1 MGKYFAYVVQSKRG
15 ATACLIAS
23 NFLPIYQAGRAKA
36 RLLCQTLGAMKTIF
50 KVAVRSGNK
59 VFSCDGI
66 HHDNKLWLVL
76 EWNEDPEREVSWPD
90 QIIRF
95 DNLPHQSDGCP
106 PAFDYVLNVEVPASV
121 LDGTTSEGF
130 ETQKEP
136 QILFPCRGEG
146 SVH

>member
-1 MGKYFAYVVQSKRG
+1 M
-15 ATACLIAS
+15 
-23 NFLPIYQAGRAKA
+23 KA
-36 RLLCQTLGAMKTIF
+36 IF
-50 KVAVRSGNK
+50 KVAVRSGDN

-76 EWNEDPEREVSWPD
+76 EWNEDPAREVSWPD

-95 DNLPHQSDGCP
+95 DNLPYQSDGCP
-106 PAFDYVLNVEVPASV
+106 PDFDYVLNIELPADV

-130 ETQKEP
+130 ETQNEP
-136 QILFPCRGEG
+136 QIFFPCRGEG